1 MDFWEKIKSDIQKGI
16 REGIGIVKEG
26 AIVVRTKAEELTE
39 EGKKRLKVFEL
50 KTKVQRD
57 LSELGGKVYA
67 LSAKGK
73 NPLLDSKVKAV
84 IARVKKAEAR
94 IVTLEGKK
102 AASGKTAKKQTA
114 KAKSLKLKA

>member
-50 KTKVQRD
+50 KTKVQKD

-67 LSAKGK
+67 ISAKGK
-73 NPLLDSKVKAV
+73 NPLLDSKVKAL
-84 IARVKKAEAR
+84 ITRVKKAEAR

-102 AASGKTAKKQTA
+102 VVSGKTAKKRTT
-114 KAKSLKLKA
+114 KAKSK

>member
-67 LSAKGK
+67 ISAKGK

-84 IARVKKAEAR
+84 ITRVKKAEAR

-102 AASGKTAKKQTA
+102 AASVKTAKKRTA
-114 KAKSLKLKA
+114 KAKSK

>member
-1 MDFWEKIKSDIQKGI
+1 MDFWEKIKGDIQKGI

-67 LSAKGK
+67 LSAKEK
-73 NPLLDSKVKAV
+73 NPLLDKRVKAV
-84 IARVKKAEAR
+84 MDRVRKVEAQIAK
-94 IVTLEGKK
+94 LEGRKT
-102 AASGKTAKKQTA
+102 ASGKTAKKPTA
-114 KAKSLKLKA
+114 KAKRK

>member
-16 REGIGIVKEG
+16 KEGIGIVKEG
-26 AIVVRTKAEELTE
+26 AIVVRTKAEEITE

-57 LSELGGKVYA
+57 LSELGGKVYS

-84 IARVKKAEAR
+84 ITRVKKAEAR

-102 AASGKTAKKQTA
+102 VTSGKTAKKRTT
-114 KAKSLKLKA
+114 KAKSK

>member
-50 KTKVQRD
+50 KTKVQKD

-67 LSAKGK
+67 ISAKGK
-73 NPLLDSKVKAV
+73 NPLLDSKVKAL
-84 IARVKKAEAR
+84 ITRVKKAEAR

-102 AASGKTAKKQTA
+102 AAIREDRQKANDKGQKQIIF
-114 KAKSLKLKA
+114 

>member
-16 REGIGIVKEG
+16 KEGIGIVKEG

-73 NPLLDSKVKAV
+73 NPFLDSKVKAV

-94 IVTLEGKK
+94 IVTLERKK
-102 AASGKTAKKQTA
+102 AASGKTAKKRTA
-114 KAKSLKLKA
+114 KAKNK

>member
-84 IARVKKAEAR
+84 ITRVKKAEAR

-102 AASGKTAKKQTA
+102 AAFSKTAKKRTA
-114 KAKSLKLKA
+114 KAKSK

>member
-16 REGIGIVKEG
+16 KEGIGIVKEG
-26 AIVVRTKAEELTE
+26 AIVVRAKAEELTE

-73 NPLLDSKVKAV
+73 NPLLDSKVKSV
-84 IARVKKAEAR
+84 IARVKKTEAR

-102 AASGKTAKKQTA
+102 AASGKTAKKRMA
-114 KAKSLKLKA
+114 KTKSK

>member
-67 LSAKGK
+67 ISAKGK

-84 IARVKKAEAR
+84 ITRVKKAEAR
-94 IVTLEGKK
+94 IVILEGKK
-102 AASGKTAKKQTA
+102 AASAKTAKKRTA
-114 KAKSLKLKA
+114 KAKSK

>member
-67 LSAKGK
+67 LSVKGK
-73 NPLLDSKVKAV
+73 NPLLDSKIKAV

-102 AASGKTAKKQTA
+102 ASSGKTAKKRTV
-114 KAKSLKLKA
+114 KAKK

>member
-1 MDFWEKIKSDIQKGI
+1 MDFWEKIKGDIQKGI

-26 AIVVRTKAEELTE
+26 AIVVRAKAEELTE

-67 LSAKGK
+67 LSGKGK
-73 NPLLDSKVKAV
+73 NPLLDSKVKSV

-102 AASGKTAKKQTA
+102 AASGKTAKKKTA
-114 KAKSLKLKA
+114 KTKKR

>member
-84 IARVKKAEAR
+84 ITRVKKAEAR

-102 AASGKTAKKQTA
+102 AAPAKTAKKRST
-114 KAKSLKLKA
+114 KAKSK